1 VWSQWRVFEV
11 FVLATDVV
19 DLRDMGDCV
28 VARSGISARGTS
40 SAAEV
45 AGELTFVLTV
55 EDGLATHVRVFRD
68 RADAEAALA
77 G

>member
-1 VWSQWRVFEV
+1 
-11 FVLATDVV
+11 
-19 DLRDMGDCV
+19 MGDCV